1 MQPREPTVETG
12 EATPYD
18 SIAFSR
24 YKIARM
30 TNNTITINNILLT
43 ELRWIAASAPAV
55 RATQRG
61 KARPRA
67 DSLTP
72 RCRPF
77 TVAFSAVASRLYRHQ
92 PNPVS
97 RP

>member
-12 EATPYD
+12 EATPYE
-18 SIAFSR
+18 STAFSQH
-24 YKIARM
+24 KIARV
-30 TNNTITINNILLT
+30 TNSTVTTNNILLT
-43 ELRWIAASAPAV
+43 ALRWIAASAPAV

-72 RCRPF
+72 
-77 TVAFSAVASRLYRHQ
+77 
-92 PNPVS
+92 
-97 RP
+97 